1 MPFLAA
7 NAVETLDGN
16 LNLSNTGNLLFQHSI
31 LRAIYS
37 PDNNYVAVQDQIL
50 SKEAISTINENFT
63 ALFLP
68 FANAF
73 RPSWKKQL
81 NNWIE
86 NLRHI
91 NIPVIVCGIG
101 AQCITDDPI
110 SELSS
115 INGEVIEFCSLVL
128 RNSSSIGVRGQLT
141 ASYLKNLGITEYDVI
156 GCPSL
161 FYFGNSL
168 PNSNERSKKSDFR
181 KISLNFSPQ
190 SPDKISDKYPQID
203 IALKLVEDFVKRHK
217 EKDFYYFAQDTNE
230 LAHLLWNSER
240 IVLKSLSKTLGMLP
254 SYYPID
260 SHVWIEN
267 LKLFDLS
274 LGTRLH
280 GCIAGV
286 LSGTPSL
293 LLCHDSRTSEIATFF
308 GLPHVDQAKLE
319 KLDLDNIV
327 DIINKAQLR
336 SKFTEN
342 YKNFERFLKRNTSG
356 FLQDFKFY
364 CNIEEYDFNI
374 NSIDFP
380 ETINSLI
387 YPSAKEINEKL
398 NYLYKLFKR

>member
-1 MPFLAA
+1 MKQNFLIRAGKLPFLAA

-181 KISLNFSPQ
+181 K
-190 SPDKISDKYPQID
+190 
-203 IALKLVEDFVKRHK
+203 
-217 EKDFYYFAQDTNE
+217 
-230 LAHLLWNSER
+230 
-240 IVLKSLSKTLGMLP
+240 
-254 SYYPID
+254 
-260 SHVWIEN
+260 
-267 LKLFDLS
+267 
-274 LGTRLH
+274 
-280 GCIAGV
+280 
-286 LSGTPSL
+286 
-293 LLCHDSRTSEIATFF
+293 
-308 GLPHVDQAKLE
+308 
-319 KLDLDNIV
+319 
-327 DIINKAQLR
+327 
-336 SKFTEN
+336 
-342 YKNFERFLKRNTSG
+342 FL
-356 FLQDFKFY
+356 
-364 CNIEEYDFNI
+364 
-374 NSIDFP
+374 
-380 ETINSLI
+380 
-387 YPSAKEINEKL
+387 
-398 NYLYKLFKR
+398 